1 MKEEYY
7 EHQKSFLLLEK
18 DLKNFKIENKIE
30 REEISTKNKVLFVA
44 ILIFIVIGE
53 SIINSTFFAK
63 ANDLGLLGGFIQA
76 LIISG
81 INLGLAYSFVSVFRH
96 KTKITLSK
104 IQRNIHYLLLTFL
117 IIVVFV
123 FHLLIG
129 HFRDGLSVDPENA
142 YVISVNNFIESPFSL
157 MTFDSWL
164 LIAIGLILF
173 FAFITDIKS
182 LKDPYPGYTEITKR
196 FETEKNK
203 FDEIKSKI
211 LEEIKI
217 NEEEVE
223 NKLQIS
229 ILNIKNIFNESR
241 DIPNFKK
248 DLEAKYNEHIQH
260 LENTYGLL
268 IKRYRSLNIAN
279 RKANKPKYFDND
291 PILDGYERIDFEINL
306 DIQKIEKLEKIVED
320 IPNIE
325 NLTFKRIIEVTSQM
339 KLMAE
344 FING

>member
-1 MKEEYY
+1 MID
-7 EHQKSFLLLEK
+7 EK
-18 DLKNFKIENKIE
+18 L
-30 REEISTKNKVLFVA
+30 KVLQQIAEQTNLLALNAAIEAARAGEAGKGFSVVA
-44 ILIFIVIGE
+44 GE
-53 SIINSTFFAK
+53 VRKLAENSKLAVQSITS
-63 ANDLGLLGGFIQA
+63 
-76 LIISG
+76 
-81 INLGLAYSFVSVFRH
+81 
-96 KTKITLSK
+96 
-104 IQRNIHYLLLTFL
+104 
-117 IIVVFV
+117 
-123 FHLLIG
+123 
-129 HFRDGLSVDPENA
+129 
-142 YVISVNNFIESPFSL
+142 
-157 MTFDSWL
+157 
-164 LIAIGLILF
+164 
-173 FAFITDIKS
+173 
-182 LKDPYPGYTEITKR
+182 
-196 FETEKNK
+196 
-203 FDEIKSKI
+203 I